1 MKESIV
7 SVGVGVGMGV
17 GVEWALVLASMII
30 TSPDAWEWAR
40 FIHFHQPSVEM
51 CSGGISGCWNVYERA
66 SSLKITSVAVHLAF
80 KRFVGARSGRK

>member
-40 FIHFHQPSVEM
+40 FIYFHQPEK
-51 CSGGISGCWNVYERA
+51 A
-66 SSLKITSVAVHLAF
+66 LKWALVRTYTVL
-80 KRFVGARSGRK
+80 KKMEEK